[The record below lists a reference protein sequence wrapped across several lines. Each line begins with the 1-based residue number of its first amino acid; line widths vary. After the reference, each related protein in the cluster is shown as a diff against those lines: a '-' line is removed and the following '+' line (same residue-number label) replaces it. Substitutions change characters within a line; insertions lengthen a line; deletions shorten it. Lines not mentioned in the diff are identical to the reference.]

1 MNHMHKKIWLAVIA
15 IFITVAAVAQSA
27 ADLELAKQLA
37 RQQGYS
43 ESQIEAML
51 KQKQGGATTGTN
63 QQTKTVDRNAAVK
76 EQQYNNQQNQ
86 QNQQYNQ
93 QNQGMN
99 TQGMQLQSMQGIQG
113 MQNMPGMQNGQFTGA
128 GEMKMIDLPGFN
140 GRSMIFGH
148 DIFKSTKLNFI
159 PNYNIPTP
167 DNYRLSPGDE
177 VVIDIWGNVITNI
190 TTTISPEGSIVI
202 PDLGPVY
209 LAGQTVSKA
218 EKSLKDYLSKIYSGI
233 SDPTPSTFVKLAL
246 GKIGSIT
253 VNVVG
258 DVVTPG
264 SYTLPSFSTMASAMY
279 LAGGPTD
286 IGTIRE
292 IKLYRHNKLIS
303 TFDIYDFI
311 TKGIYNTNIRLEDN
325 DVISVGPYS
334 GIVTVMGGI
343 KRPMKYEV
351 KKEETLDKVLNYAGG
366 FSDAAY
372 SKSVHIDR
380 VNSSGD
386 KKGATAQSFDV
397 EESEYATFKV
407 ADGDII
413 RVLSNDNRF
422 RNQVKIAGAVWRPG
436 TYAMREDVNQ
446 EKGEIVAKG
455 SVSTLKQLIE
465 AAGGLKEDA
474 FLQKGY
480 IVRYGENR
488 TKEQVSFSLQN
499 IILGS
504 ENILLAPDDSVQVFS
519 VDSIAP
525 KQTVSIYGEVNRP
538 SGKTFDGG
546 DAAKQELVQE
556 VEYKYRKGMTIG
568 DLILQAKGVTD
579 AATLGK
585 VEIAR
590 RITKYDDGRTIDKKD
605 TIAVI
610 MHYNILKNPKDIN
623 VKLEPF
629 DIVFIRRSSYYKPQ
643 QAIAIEGEVNYPGTY
658 VIEKNTVRLSDVVSK
673 AMGFNSDAY
682 VLGAKLTRTITKEE
696 KARMMTAMQLSKKQS
711 TDSTTFDNMEIKD
724 QYDIAINLEEAVAN
738 PGSYAD
744 VVLRENDKITVPKL
758 NNTVKVS
765 GAVLYPNTVGY
776 NPKYSWKTYLS
787 NAGGALQRAKVSKAY
802 MVHMNGS
809 VATKGSK
816 GFEVRPGTEIVI
828 PMKDKKDGGQSF
840 AAIISVASS
849 TASLAAMVVTILN
862 QTK

>member
-1 MNHMHKKIWLAVIA
+1 MNHIQKIFWLAVIA
-15 IFITVAAVAQSA
+15 LFMTVTAVAQSA
-27 ADLELAKQLA
+27 AEIELAKQMA

-63 QQTKTVDRNAAVK
+63 QQSKTIDRNAAVR
-76 EQQYNNQQNQ
+76 EQQYNQQG
-86 QNQQYNQ
+86 QQYNQ
-93 QNQGMN
+93 QNQQQGQQYNQQNQVMN
-99 TQGMQLQSMQGIQG
+99 MQEQQMSGV
-113 MQNMPGMQNGQFTGA
+113 QNGLYPIIGVQQG
-128 GEMKMIDLPGFN
+128 GELPGFN

-148 DIFKSTKLNFI
+148 DIFKNTNLNFT

-167 DNYRLSPGDE
+167 DNYKLSPGDE

-190 TTTISPEGSIVI
+190 TTTISPEGSIII

-218 EKSLKDYLSKIYSGI
+218 EKSLKDYLSKIYSGL

-258 DVVTPG
+258 DVTTPG

-279 LAGGPTD
+279 LAGGPTN

-292 IKLYRHNKLIS
+292 IRLYRNNKLIS
-303 TFDIYDFI
+303 TFDVYDFI

-334 GIVTVMGGI
+334 GIITIKGGV

-366 FSDAAY
+366 FADAAY

-380 VNSSGD
+380 VNSTGD
-386 KKGATAQSFDV
+386 KEGATAQSFDV
-397 EESEYATFKV
+397 QQSEYATFKV

-413 RVLSNDNRF
+413 TVLSNDGRF

-436 TYAMREDVNQ
+436 TYAMSEGAYTGQDAA
-446 EKGEIVAKG
+446 GKG

-465 AAGGLKEDA
+465 AAGGLKDDA
-474 FLQKGY
+474 YMQKGY
-480 IVRYGENR
+480 IIRYGENR

-499 IILGS
+499 ILLGADH
-504 ENILLAPDDSVQVFS
+504 ILLAPDDSVQIFS
-519 VDSIAP
+519 INSIAP

-546 DAAKQELVQE
+546 DAAKQELEQE
-556 VEYKYRKGMTIG
+556 IEYEYRRGMTIG

-590 RITKYDDGRTIDKKD
+590 RITKYDDGRSVDRKD

-610 MHYNILKNPKDIN
+610 MHYNILKNPKDID

-658 VIEKNTVRLSDVVSK
+658 VIEKNTVRLSDVVDK
-673 AMGFNSDAY
+673 AMGFNQDAY
-682 VLGAKLTRTITKEE
+682 VLGAKLTRTVTKEE
-696 KARMMTAMQLSKKQS
+696 KARMITAMQLAKKQ
-711 TDSTTFDNMEIKD
+711 TNDSTAFDNLVIKD
-724 QYDIAINLEEAVAN
+724 QYDIAINLESAVAN

-744 VVLRENDKITVPKL
+744 IVLRENDKITVPKL

-776 NPKYSWKTYLS
+776 NPKYSWRTYLS

-816 GFEVRPGTEIVI
+816 DFKVRPGTEIVI
-828 PMKDKKDGGQSF
+828 PMKDKKPSGQSLT
-840 AAIISVASS
+840 AILGVASS